1 MEDIDSG
8 PIYLKTDLDL
18 SGSATEIYRA
28 ASDKIFNTLIPTI
41 LSSRPVPVAQV
52 GEVVNFTRRKPEE
65 SNIAELECIQQ
76 VYDYIRMLD
85 AEGYPNAFVQ
95 LGNIRYEFSNGSID
109 GSEVRAEV
117 RIKKVKVSQ

>member
-1 MEDIDSG
+1 
-8 PIYLKTDLDL
+8 
-18 SGSATEIYRA
+18 
-28 ASDKIFNTLIPTI
+28 
-41 LSSRPVPVAQV
+41 
-52 GEVVNFTRRKPEE
+52 
-65 SNIAELECIQQ
+65 
-76 VYDYIRMLD
+76 LD